1 MSAGYSDALARDVS
15 NVVNGGISES
25 GGNEGLAGARRGKRV
40 ITHCID
46 EVLNHATVH

>member
-1 MSAGYSDALARDVS
+1 MSAGYSDGLARDVS

-25 GGNEGLAGARRGKRV
+25 AGSVGWAGARRGKRV